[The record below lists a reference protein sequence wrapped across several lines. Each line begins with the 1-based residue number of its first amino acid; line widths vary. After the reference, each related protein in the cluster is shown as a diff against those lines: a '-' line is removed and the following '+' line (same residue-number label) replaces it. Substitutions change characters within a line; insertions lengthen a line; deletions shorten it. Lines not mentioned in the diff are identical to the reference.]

1 MKKAFAW
8 LMLLMAITLFSVA
21 AAPVKADRI
30 WRALYAGS
38 PHYYG
43 EVGDS
48 KYTDGELD
56 GSWYK
61 AHRTEV
67 GSVSVWNN
75 ETHLFVK
82 YSITY
87 SGIGMHETHLA
98 VAIEPSEDVNGDSE
112 INILDADI
120 PQTKKGN
127 PKVGRFPYKHEDLGR
142 ATTDTY
148 VIPLSDFEPITGP
161 LVIAAH
167 AALCNGETAWAD
179 CGGPDAYFPG
189 NNWATFFRYTVQ

>member
-67 GSVSVWNN
+67 GTVSVWNN

-87 SGIGMHETHLA
+87 SDIGMHETHLA
-98 VAIEPSEDVNGDSE
+98 VAGSFE
-112 INILDADI
+112 DI
-120 PQTKKGN
+120 PQTKSHN

-179 CGGPDAYFPG
+179 CGGADAYFPG
-189 NNWATFFRYTVQ
+189 GNWATFFYYTVQ